1 MDRRSTLAGRLLDY
15 IRTLNGMSASA
26 FFTSVLALRRHQIH
40 ARQPRKFLPGI
51 AVSLPL
57 HASLLR
63 EAAYFAS
70 HAAAAF
76 GSYGS
81 SFFHLHDPRPFSSLS
96 LLDRLRPIF
105 RPEDSAYASLAGLP
119 TRDAVIMRGGGSGI
133 FIHTEPRWFLSI
145 DERAR
150 SIVLCV
156 RGTMSLGDAVTD
168 ALGTNEKFAWGVA
181 HAGVGEAARSIWAK
195 AKPVVEREMASRG
208 PDWRFVTTGHSLGG
222 ATALLIVVLG
232 MYESGLSGIPWLGNR
247 RVDAIAFAPP
257 PIYAGPPLPLLPHI
271 CLTTFIHE
279 WDSVSRLSLTSLHEL
294 GRACHALAQ
303 VTSWNQRL
311 MGGATGP
318 LSKEEIESIASVEP
332 QWIRT
337 WAPDESSTSS
347 ASTSIPLSFPSTAA
361 TTTTTTTTSPPP
373 KPISLSIPGDIYSWR
388 EPKSLTESG
397 GGDTGTGTTAEEAEA
412 DREEEAAVAEAA
424 VETRDD
430 DLKPTESTSSSNAS
444 HASPS
449 TTPLSTLAE
458 TFSFISHAELFT
470 TRITDG
476 LRSATSHAVSILT
489 TGGGRVTDNIASLPP
504 SSPSTPLNNLNNT
517 LSNGPLLTRNKHD
530 DGEMQSLPLFSLRHH
545 VPHRY
550 LFGLKAL
557 AAHAK
562 VLEDEIAE
570 RLAFTRAIEN
580 QRASAVIGSAK
591 ESGNDASG
599 GGSGDTRKSVAEESD
614 ASGGGGGGGGGSGG
628 TRKSVAE
635 ESDAGGGVDDTR
647 RSGAAT
653 ES

>member
-1 MDRRSTLAGRLLDY
+1 MDRRTTLAGRLLDY

-40 ARQPRKFLPGI
+40 ARQPRLLLPGI

-76 GSYGS
+76 GTYGS
-81 SFFHLHDPRPFSSLS
+81 TFFHLYDPRPFSSLS
-96 LLDRLRPIF
+96 LLDRLRPLF

-133 FIHTEPRWFLSI
+133 FVHTEPRWFLSI

-150 SIVLCV
+150 SIVLCI

-195 AKPVVEREMASRG
+195 AKPVVEREMTSRG
-208 PDWRFVTTGHSLGG
+208 PEWRFITTGHSLGG

-232 MYESGLSGIPWLGNR
+232 MYESELSGSAWLGNR

-271 CLTTFIHE
+271 CLTTWIHE

-294 GRACHALAQ
+294 GRVCHALAQ
-303 VTSWNQRL
+303 VTSWNARL
-311 MGGATGP
+311 IGRASGP
-318 LSKEEIESIASVEP
+318 LTREEIERIASVEP
-332 QWIRT
+332 KWIRT
-337 WAPDESSTSS
+337 WAPDESLWQALSSTSTTS
-347 ASTSIPLSFPSTAA
+347 SLSTSIPTPIPFPSS
-361 TTTTTTTTSPPP
+361 TTLPPP
-373 KPISLSIPGDIYSWR
+373 KPICLCIPGDIYSWR
-388 EPKSLTESG
+388 EPG
-397 GGDTGTGTTAEEAEA
+397 GNTDTTTTNEAEA
-412 DREEEAAVAEAA
+412 DREEEAEVEAA
-424 VETRDD
+424 ARDEIADFGDSSRLTETTS
-430 DLKPTESTSSSNAS
+430 LAPSSVPPPSSTLASSSSNAS
-444 HASPS
+444 PS
-449 TTPLSTLAE
+449 STPISTLAD
-458 TFSFISHAELFT
+458 TFSFISHAELLT
-470 TRITDG
+470 SRITDG
-476 LRSATSHAVSILT
+476 LRSATSQAVSVLT
-489 TGGGRVTDNIASLPP
+489 TGRRRVTDNLASLPP
-504 SSPSTPLNNLNNT
+504 SSPSTPLNNNNK
-517 LSNGPLLTRNKHD
+517 SNGPLLTRNKHD

-557 AAHAK
+557 AAHAQ
-562 VLEDEIAE
+562 VLEEEIAE
-570 RLAFTRAIEN
+570 KLAFTMAVEN

-591 ESGNDASG
+591 
-599 GGSGDTRKSVAEESD
+599 GSSD
-614 ASGGGGGGGGGSGG
+614 GGGGS
-628 TRKSVAE
+628 
-635 ESDAGGGVDDTR
+635 DDN
-647 RSGAAT
+647 S
-653 ES
+653 